1 MVKVPPLNL
10 RTVLTLAVV
19 AEPVMT
25 MVTVPKPAVVDP
37 AAVLVTATLPTL
49 DCGQEPGRG
58 PGLQIIELLLPAGAA
73 LLFAK

>member
-1 MVKVPPLNL
+1 MVKVPAPKMSV
-10 RTVLTLAVV
+10 VLTLAVV

-37 AAVLVTATLPTL
+37 AAVLVTATLPTK
-49 DCGQEPGRG
+49 DCGQESEA
-58 PGLQIIELLLPAGAA
+58 QYMELPAAAAAA

>member
-1 MVKVPPLNL
+1 MVKVPAPKMSV
-10 RTVLTLAVV
+10 VLTLAVV
-19 AEPVMT
+19 AEPVMA

-49 DCGQEPGRG
+49 EFEQEFKR
-58 PGLQIIELLLPAGAA
+58 QDIELETPVGAA